1 MTVDYISNHALA
13 NAYRYVI
20 SVAYTARE
28 RFVLRYRLMTWLTL
42 KCDGPELQTSVH
54 LGARL
59 SVIR

>member
-28 RFVLRYRLMTWLTL
+28 RFVLRYRLMT
-42 KCDGPELQTSVH
+42 
-54 LGARL
+54 
-59 SVIR
+59 